1 MGTLAEVSF
10 VETGAF
16 VEGFV
21 GDVVQR
27 EGATVVGPVETL
39 CSVGL
44 GVGLNGLNPLNESS
58 LAVAGVAAQNY
69 QFGLVG

>member
-1 MGTLAEVSF
+1 VGTLAEVSF

-44 GVGLNGLNPLNESS
+44 GVGLNPLNESS

>member
-1 MGTLAEVSF
+1 
-10 VETGAF
+10 
-16 VEGFV
+16 
-21 GDVVQR
+21 
-27 EGATVVGPVETL
+27 L

-44 GVGLNGLNPLNESS
+44 GVGLNPLNESS